1 MVSVVLRLVA
11 VLGLLTLGVNADE
24 DLPGSFTCD
33 VSTDDCE
40 YKYDGECDD
49 SGVFCATGTDW

>member
-1 MVSVVLRLVA
+1 MSVVLRLVA
-11 VLGLLTLGVNADE
+11 ALLVFLTLGVTADE

-33 VSTDDCE
+33 ASTDDCE

-49 SGVFCATGTDW
+49 AGVFCATGTDW